1 MVIRISSLDIFTRP
15 SLLGF
20 THSSFLWHHEGM
32 IKALI
37 SAALALWT
45 AAVTA
50 TAATTQTNVLQNINL
65 QLTIYQQGATNNRRV
80 ADQVTAYTTKSL
92 IAALGAVIGT
102 NFGAGAKL
110 VQSTVYS
117 NVPITTGS
125 AVLSNILSTNL
136 ALATNAGSYLN
147 VGGKPF
153 YGFYGDLGILVI
165 SNNTF
170 ITNGFGNITTDIVS
184 TVGGP
189 TTNSVTIDTNAGFI
203 TTITPSTNGSGAVT
217 NVAVVQTQGTPA
229 PTESI
234 LTNVSSGIDILY
246 GGTNNMLY
254 SVDNYLGFSPISPAE
269 IVVETGSGLDT
280 TNANL
285 ASQTGFSIQGL
296 TINYYT
302 PTGSNNLTLS
312 LQGFVKQTLKVD
324 ILNSHNPKI
333 VEDIFGANA
342 TWNAIGNGYAGGTYT
357 TNPTN
362 AVQILD
368 GYVTNASPIVVE
380 GSINVSFLKNLA
392 Q

>member
-1 MVIRISSLDIFTRP
+1 
-15 SLLGF
+15 
-20 THSSFLWHHEGM
+20 M

-153 YGFYGDLGILVI
+153 YGFYGNLGILVI